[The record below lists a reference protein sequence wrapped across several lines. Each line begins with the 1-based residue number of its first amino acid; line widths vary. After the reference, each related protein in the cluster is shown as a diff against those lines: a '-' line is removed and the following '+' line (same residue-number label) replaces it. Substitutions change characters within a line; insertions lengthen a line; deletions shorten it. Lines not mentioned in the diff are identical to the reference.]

1 MVNVKPIH
9 PIIKNII
16 PTIAMAVSFTNIIPQ
31 SVPRRMYE

>member
-16 PTIAMAVSFTNIIPQ
+16 PIIAIAVNFIKIIPK
-31 SVPRRMYE
+31 SVPKRMYE